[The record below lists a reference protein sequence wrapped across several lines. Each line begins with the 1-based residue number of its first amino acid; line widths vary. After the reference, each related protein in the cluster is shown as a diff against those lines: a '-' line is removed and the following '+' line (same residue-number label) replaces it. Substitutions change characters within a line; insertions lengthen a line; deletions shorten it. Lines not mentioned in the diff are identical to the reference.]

1 VAVELS
7 SVVEVSSDT
16 QAHERYTI
24 DGEAYERSASVPET
38 HLRAKPTGMSRVYA
52 VATGSLRVVVRAF
65 YLFPVL
71 VVAKIVLF
79 AMHARVGDYITVAF
93 VVLVVTLF
101 GLLAVV
107 MLLVAI
113 TGSRSQRPGGTLVFH
128 APSKSDAQRMVKGRS
143 VAVRVM
149 GRVDAGLEP
158 GATVLEEQWGENGGK
173 LVRFFEG
180 RSFVVVPDEG
190 APVVVDLDAC
200 PLVLAR
206 YDRTTT
212 ALAVPGIGSVKP
224 LARWLLR
231 QGERVEIIAPQARPG
246 THALLQSEAAP
257 YRDAGGTM
265 VATGTP
271 ASPLIVRAIELS

>member
-1 VAVELS
+1 VVAELS
-7 SVVEVSSDT
+7 SVLEVSSDT

-24 DGEAYERSASVPET
+24 DGEAHDRSASVPET
-38 HLRAKPTGMSRVYA
+38 HLRAQPTGMSRVYA

-79 AMHARVGDYITVAF
+79 AMLAPVGDYVTVAF

-101 GLLAVV
+101 GLLAAV

-113 TGSRSQRPGGTLVFH
+113 TGSRSQRAGGTLVFH
-128 APSKSDAQRMVKGRS
+128 APRKSDALSIVKGNA
-143 VAVRVM
+143 AVRVI

-158 GATVLEEQWGENGGK
+158 GATVLQEQWGDNEGK
-173 LVRFFEG
+173 VVRFFEG

-200 PLVLAR
+200 PVVLAP
-206 YDRTTT
+206 YEHTAT

-224 LARWLLR
+224 LARWVLR

-246 THALLQSEAAP
+246 THPLLQSEAAP

-271 ASPLIVRAIELS
+271 ASPLVVRAIEFS